1 MNEETYAYDRRG
13 NLSLITENGVLR
25 YAYDPMGRLVK
36 VERMGEAPDEM
47 GHVFGIGDGYPD
59 TRPLNELE
67 KEQGVIRR
75 PDASELGLLDRDD
88 IMVSQFG
95 RLNISN
101 TDIAMLILAYWGDEH
116 QSFTNYTGH
125 KQSKYFQREGK
136 R

>member
-36 VERMGEAPDEM
+36 VERMGESPDEM
-47 GHVFGIGDGYPD
+47 GHVFRIGDGYADPNAAPGIY
-59 TRPLNELE
+59 RPN
-67 KEQGVIRR
+67 
-75 PDASELGLLDRDD
+75 ASKLGLIDADD
-88 IMVSQFG
+88 VMVSQYS

-101 TDIAMLILAYWGDEH
+101 TDIGMLILAYWENEYQFFADYAGYR
-116 QSFTNYTGH
+116 QSR
-125 KQSKYFQREGK
+125 YFEQEGK